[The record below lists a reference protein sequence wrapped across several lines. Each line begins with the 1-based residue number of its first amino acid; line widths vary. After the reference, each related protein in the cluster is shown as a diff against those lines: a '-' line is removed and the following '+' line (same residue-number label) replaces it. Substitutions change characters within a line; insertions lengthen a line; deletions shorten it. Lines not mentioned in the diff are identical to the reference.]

1 MDDPYRE
8 LPSYI
13 YQFSAPKKK
22 HIISPE
28 WMYTCHSVVGWYLWN
43 KWRGILEMEMAL
55 ASKVPR

>member
-22 HIISPE
+22 HIISPGVNV
-28 WMYTCHSVVGWYLWN
+28 HVSFSGGVVLV
-43 KWRGILEMEMAL
+43 K
-55 ASKVPR
+55 